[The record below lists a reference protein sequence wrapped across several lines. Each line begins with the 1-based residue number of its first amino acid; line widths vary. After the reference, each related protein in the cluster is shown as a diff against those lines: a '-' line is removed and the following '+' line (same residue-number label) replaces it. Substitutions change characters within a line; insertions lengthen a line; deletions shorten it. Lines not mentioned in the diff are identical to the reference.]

1 MISSAKS
8 RAKVN
13 KMSIEQMNLFD
24 IEDRNW
30 QEEISALCERLVDL
44 HQLPKNS
51 LYLAKKYG

>member
-1 MISSAKS
+1 
-8 RAKVN
+8 VN